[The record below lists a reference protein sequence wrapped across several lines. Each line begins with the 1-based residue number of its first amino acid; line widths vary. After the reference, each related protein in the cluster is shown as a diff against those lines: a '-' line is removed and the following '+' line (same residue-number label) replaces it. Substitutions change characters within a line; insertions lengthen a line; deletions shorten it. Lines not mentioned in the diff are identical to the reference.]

1 MILNKNQQNRDLY
14 SDSKTSTVTQTK
26 SKAKIKKPSMYRVI
40 LLNDDY
46 TPMEFVVWLLQ
57 HVFFLNEQL
66 SNQLMLKVHTEGRG
80 ICGVFSYDIAQTKQA
95 QVKQHAEKNEHPL
108 ECIIEPDDET
118 S

>member
-1 MILNKNQQNRDLY
+1 MIYNKNKQNRDLY

-57 HVFFLNEQL
+57 NVFFLNEQL
-66 SNQLMLKVHTEGRG
+66 SNQLMLKVHTEGGG

>member
-1 MILNKNQQNRDLY
+1 MSSNTPFKDFNSNSSLLT
-14 SDSKTSTVTQTK
+14 KT
-26 SKAKIKKPSMYRVI
+26 KADTKIKKPSMYRVV

-57 HVFFLNEQL
+57 HVFFLNETI

-80 ICGVFSYDIAQTKQA
+80 ICGVFSFDIAQTKQT
-95 QVKQHAEKNEHPL
+95 QVKQHSEKNDHPL

-118 S
+118 E

>member
-1 MILNKNQQNRDLY
+1 MANSNSKDFKQDLN
-14 SDSKTSTVTQTK
+14 SVTITKT
-26 SKAKIKKPSMYRVI
+26 KADIKIKKPLMYRVV

-57 HVFFLNEQL
+57 HVFFLPESV

-80 ICGVFSYDIAQTKQA
+80 ICGVFSFDMAKTKQA
-95 QVKQHAEKNEHPL
+95 QVKQHAEKNDHPL

-118 S
+118 T